1 MIDSESY
8 GVKRGQ
14 PKMSRIRD
22 GSELNHIEKRSIKV
36 LNRSS
41 VLFSAPLQVKSVNSP
56 KLSCKGGQ
64 SMQSD
69 QAISVGSVR
78 HRSKLDQTMKTYY
91 KSEQPHTSHCLNIFY
106 MPLYLIHAKKRL
118 SCYKSANKSVHKL
131 LTSCIRTACS

>member
-8 GVKRGQ
+8 RVKRGQ
-14 PKMSRIRD
+14 PKMSQIRD

-41 VLFSAPLQVKSVNSP
+41 VLFRPPLQVKSVNSP

-78 HRSKLDQTMKTYY
+78 HRSKLDQTMY
-91 KSEQPHTSHCLNIFY
+91 SHCLF
-106 MPLYLIHAKKRL
+106 LV
-118 SCYKSANKSVHKL
+118 CCNKFG
-131 LTSCIRTACS
+131 TSC